1 MSLMDFFFPEQA
13 EAMHL
18 RSIASSMRRR
28 NRTERRSVRKAG
40 DIEEDVGVLAL
51 ALLSLI
57 GSLVEKGVISEEELR
72 AHIRRVDEADGVA
85 DGQLTPDVLRGALG
99 LARKPEE
106 PKAPT
111 PTRKRRR

>member
-1 MSLMDFFFPEQA
+1 MSLMDWFFPEQA

-18 RSIASSMRRR
+18 RRISESMRGRQRTTRR
-28 NRTERRSVRKAG
+28 VAGKAAITEK
-40 DIEEDVGVLAL
+40 
-51 ALLSLI
+51 
-57 GSLVEKGVISEEELR
+57 ELR

-85 DGQLTPDVLRGALG
+85 DGKLTPDVLRGALG
-99 LARKPEE
+99 LARQPEE